1 MEERKQI
8 LDKFFRGDKGIWI
21 IIGFLIAISCVEV
34 YSSMQANTLV
44 RNGDFN
50 TPFYKHL
57 LLISAGV
64 ILISVMTNFGIKRMF
79 TSNWYFVL
87 ILAAIFSWVMLMLTP
102 IFGSHING
110 ASRTFMGVQW
120 SELIKVFYV
129 IFLSLWIGAYCSVDG
144 LNPTRKGWICLA
156 TVFSLTVI
164 PIGLENASGF
174 VLLAIVSFVLL
185 FVGGIKWKPVL
196 AILGIGLVFV
206 SFIGVVGATHTT
218 KELRESS
225 NPVLRKLHRS
235 PTWVARVVRSSDSAK
250 GSNKEDKY
258 VVTDENYQVSHA
270 KMAVANSN
278 FIGKGVAGGI
288 ERSRL
293 PQAFSDYIFSII
305 IEEGGVVAFFVII
318 ICYLC
323 VLWRSIA
330 IAMKS
335 DSMVYAMITIGCA
348 LLIVTQALVNMAV
361 GVALGDF
368 VTGQP
373 LPLVSK
379 GGTSIIMSC
388 VLFGLILAISDHAK
402 TLQKQKKEKKIAVEV
417 SE

>member
-8 LDKFFRGDKGIWI
+8 LNKFFRGDRGIWI
-21 IIGFLIAISCVEV
+21 IIAFLVAISFVEV
-34 YSSMQANTLV
+34 YSSLQANTLV
-44 RNGDFN
+44 RNGDYN
-50 TPFYKHL
+50 SQFYKHVVL
-57 LLISAGV
+57 VAGGIVLTSA
-64 ILISVMTNFGIKRMF
+64 ITNVGIKRLF
-79 TSNWYFVL
+79 TSNLYIAVVL
-87 ILAAIFSWVMLMLTP
+87 GALVSWVMLILTP

-129 IFLSLWIGAYCSVDG
+129 IFLSFWIGTFRNSDALEPS
-144 LNPTRKGWICLA
+144 RKGWICLA
-156 TVFSLTVI
+156 LVFLLSVV

-174 VLLAIVSFVLL
+174 MLLTVVSLVLLS
-185 FVGGIKWKPVL
+185 VGGAKWK
-196 AILGIGLVFV
+196 AIFSIVGLGLLLVT
-206 SFIGVVGATHTT
+206 GVVAIGATHTS

-225 NPVLRKLHRS
+225 NPILRVFHRS
-235 PTWVARVVRSSDSAK
+235 PTWVARGVRAFDSVK
-250 GSNKEDKY
+250 ETNKEDKY
-258 VVTDENYQVSHA
+258 VVNDGNYQVSHA

-323 VLWRSIA
+323 ILWRSIVIA
-330 IAMKS
+330 IKS
-335 DSMVYAMITIGCA
+335 ENIVYAMIVLGCA
-348 LLIVTQALVNMAV
+348 LLIVFQALVNMAV

-379 GGTSIIMSC
+379 GGTSVIMTC

-402 TLQKQKKEKKIAVEV
+402 SLEEKKKNKKIVVEPA
-417 SE
+417 E

>member
-34 YSSMQANTLV
+34 YSAMQANTLV

-50 TPFYKHL
+50 AAFYKHL
-57 LLISAGV
+57 GIISVGIVVISA
-64 ILISVMTNFGIKRMF
+64 LTNFGIKRLL

-87 ILAAIFSWVMLMLTP
+87 IFGGVVSWVMLMLTP
-102 IFGSHING
+102 IFGGQING

-129 IFLSLWIGAYCSVDG
+129 IFLSLWIGAYSTPDG
-144 LNPTRKGWICLA
+144 LKPSKKGWWILGL
-156 TVFSLTVI
+156 VFAFNVI

-174 VLLAIVSFVLL
+174 ALLTAVSAVLL
-185 FVGGIKWKPVL
+185 FVGGIKWKHGL
-196 AILGIGLVFV
+196 IIFGIGLFFV
-206 SFIGVVGATHTT
+206 SGVGIVGATHTT

-235 PTWVARVVRSSDSAK
+235 PTWVARITRSSESTKEAAK
-250 GSNKEDKY
+250 EEKY
-258 VVTDENYQVSHA
+258 VVNDENYQVSHA

-278 FIGKGVAGGI
+278 FVGQGVAGGI

-323 VLWRSIA
+323 ILWRSIA
-330 IAMKS
+330 IAVRT
-335 DSMVYAMITIGCA
+335 DSMVYAMIVLGCA
-348 LLIVTQALVNMAV
+348 LMIVFQALVNMAV

-379 GGTSIIMSC
+379 GGTSVIMTC

-402 TLQKQKKEKKIAVEV
+402 SLQKNKKEKKIAVEDV
-417 SE
+417 E